1 MLHSESHK
9 IEHAGWLR
17 AAVLGANDGIVST
30 ASLLAGV
37 VSASSS
43 HHNVLLAGLAG
54 IVGGAMS
61 MATGE
66 YVSVSSQS
74 DTEKASLRQEKAEL
88 EADFAAETVELS
100 AIYRSR
106 GLSPELARQVAEQLM
121 AHDALA
127 AHARDELGITDF
139 SSAKPLQAALFSAV
153 SFASGSILPFA
164 VAMLITGPFALPAI
178 AVSALL
184 ALTLLGATAAKAG
197 DAPVRKSVTR
207 ICFWSLL
214 AMTLSASV
222 GYLSGMAL
230 G

>member
-43 HHNVLLAGLAG
+43 HHTVLLAGLAG

-74 DTEKASLRQEKAEL
+74 DTEKASLQQEKAEL
-88 EADFAAETVELS
+88 EADFAAETVELA
-100 AIYRSR
+100 AIYRAR

-153 SFASGSILPFA
+153 SFAAGSILPFA
-164 VAMLITGPFALPAI
+164 VAMLITGSFALPAI
-178 AVSALL
+178 AISALM

-197 DAPVRKSVTR
+197 DASVRKSVTR

>member
-1 MLHSESHK
+1 MQHSETHK

-37 VSASSS
+37 VSASSAP
-43 HHNVLLAGLAG
+43 HTVLLAGLAG

-74 DTEKASLRQEKAEL
+74 DSEQASLQQEKAEL
-88 EADFAAETVELS
+88 EADFAAETVELT
-100 AIYRSR
+100 AIYQAR
-106 GLSPELARQVAEQLM
+106 GLSADLAHQVAEQLM

-139 SSAKPLQAALFSAV
+139 SSAKPLQAALFSAI
-153 SFASGSILPFA
+153 SFASGSVLPFA
-164 VAMLITGPFALPAI
+164 VALLITGPFALPAI
-178 AVSALL
+178 ALSALL
-184 ALTLLGATAAKAG
+184 ALALLGALAAKAG
-197 DAPVRKSVTR
+197 DAPVRKSIMR

-214 AMTLSASV
+214 AMSFSATV
-222 GYLSGMAL
+222 GYLTGQVL